1 MSDGQTIWDYERKPK
16 TVEATLD
23 AVRSQIVAMTSPDY
37 TPRRDGVTLTAEF
50 AADLCGRLMRLE
62 RMVAELTGAFAT
74 LKREMDAR

>member
-23 AVRSQIVAMTSPDY
+23 AVRSQIVAMTSPAY
-37 TPRRDGVTLTAEF
+37 TARDGVTLTAEF